1 MGFYSHF
8 SLIMDRSPGFGSY
21 TCNSAIYLL
30 MARPLQTRFPF
41 GSAPSV
47 LNLAA
52 SIYSPDHST
61 IGTISHLDV
70 LYVLVGTGFQVLF
83 HAPPGV
89 LFTVPSQYFSL
100 SVIRWYLGLEG
111 GPPDFPRNSTCSA
124 VLWILPALNRCRLRD
139 SHTLWWAFPC
149 PSTTNS
155 HALCSP

>member
-61 IGTISHLDV
+61 IGTISHFDV

-83 HAPPGV
+83 HSPPGV
-89 LFTVPSQYFSL
+89 LFTVPSRYYSL
-100 SVIRWYLGLEG
+100 SVTRSYL
-111 GPPDFPRNSTCSA
+111 A
-124 VLWILPALNRCRLRD
+124 LRD
-139 SHTLWWAFPC
+139 GPRIFRQNSSCSDVLCVSARSPFRLQACHFLRDGFP
-149 PSTTNS
+149 TVFG
-155 HALCSP
+155 

>member
-83 HAPPGV
+83 HSPPGV

-124 VLWILPALNRCRLRD
+124 VLWILLAPSPFRLPDSHRLRY
-139 SHTLWWAFPC
+139 AFPYI
-149 PSTTNS
+149 STS
-155 HALCSP
+155 S